1 MARLSL
7 SSYWLSGRALS
18 SDWMARISLSS
29 YWLSGRALL
38 CVPADV
44 DPVLQDDLLHD
55 HLHDLQ
61 EHARHHAPGQLI
73 VLDSPFNC

>member
-44 DPVLQDDLLHD
+44 DPVLQDDLNIF
-55 HLHDLQ
+55 
-61 EHARHHAPGQLI
+61 PTYKNIVPI
-73 VLDSPFNC
+73 VL